1 MNFCPL
7 NLGLIL
13 FLGICWSGT
22 LSRTVG
28 ADDNSVRYKK
38 CRVRRLVEMLHD
50 GENKRIRSGAAYSLK
65 SFRCAETQE
74 ALLNAL
80 KDPDESVRIAAL
92 SSLAEVGDR
101 AVLSILRTVDD
112 SNHVVREQL
121 QRTIVLLEERFPEN
135 RSDIRW
141 KNVKGVI
148 ELGVLRDGT
157 GHEHTELLTKYLS
170 RHLRLKKGIIVAEPP
185 LTLDKMKEV
194 IARSKAKPLLIT
206 GVLSQLRKRTVA
218 GEIYWDAA
226 VSITVIGF
234 PGVSIR
240 ALLNNKATISREA
253 HHYSEYHDEIMAER
267 VVEEVMRSVANDIA
281 KKLKEI

>member
-1 MNFCPL
+1 MNSCPL
-7 NLGLIL
+7 NFCLIL
-13 FLGICWSGT
+13 FLGICWSGM

-28 ADDNSVRYKK
+28 ADDDSARYK
-38 CRVRRLVEMLHD
+38 RRARQLVAMLHD

-65 SFRCAETQE
+65 SFRCTETQE

-80 KDPDESVRIAAL
+80 RDPEESVRIAAL

-101 AVLSILRTVDD
+101 AVLSILRTVED

-135 RSDIRW
+135 RSRIRW
-141 KNVKGVI
+141 ENVKGVI

-157 GHEHTELLTKYLS
+157 GHQHTALLAKYLS
-170 RHLRLKKGIIVAEPP
+170 RHLRLKKGIVVAEPP

-194 IARSKAKPLLIT
+194 VARYKAKPLLIT

-226 VSITVIGF
+226 VSIAVIDFTGK
-234 PGVSIR
+234 SIR
-240 ALLNNKATISREA
+240 AILNNTATISREV
-253 HHYSEYHDEIMAER
+253 HSYSEYHDEIMAKQ
-267 VVEEVMRSVANDIA
+267 VVEEVMRTVANDIA
-281 KKLKEI
+281 RKLKEI